1 MKNPTQEIEHLR
13 EVISKNQEKLIGDI
27 LQHVEIYEI
36 KEEQYNKML
45 VALGKYTK
53 ETFRMTKAIEA
64 QEIIEKVLITRLK

>member
-27 LQHVEIYEI
+27 LQHIQVYEI
-36 KEEQYNKML
+36 EEEQYNKML
-45 VALGKYTK
+45 AYSIIYTK
-53 ETFRMTKAIEA
+53 ETFRITKAIEA

>member
-1 MKNPTQEIEHLR
+1 MKNPTKEIEHLR

-45 VALGKYTK
+45 VALSKYTK
-53 ETFRMTKAIEA
+53 ETFRVTKAIEA

>member
-1 MKNPTQEIEHLR
+1 MKNPTQEIENLR

-45 VALGKYTK
+45 IALSKYTK
-53 ETFRMTKAIEA
+53 ETFRVTKAIEA
-64 QEIIEKVLITRLK
+64 QEIIEKVLKTRLK